1 MDNKME
7 SALHVGMYGHFFCIV
22 FRRKICVI
30 AKKIVTLQ
38 ANLKNP

>member
-1 MDNKME
+1 MLVCKGTF
-7 SALHVGMYGHFFCIV
+7 LCC

-38 ANLKNP
+38 ANLKNPQ